1 MLTKEQQLQLLETAL
16 TYPTLDYGMC
26 AAIVD
31 AHLKCVGG
39 LPTYDLSA
47 IIPSFNR
54 NNYVKLYRFN
64 PSVRL
69 LALFKDPWWDYTNKA
84 GIKRRRKFLQHLID
98 CLKNI

>member
-1 MLTKEQQLQLLETAL
+1 MLTKEQQIQLLETAKD
-16 TYPTLDYGMC
+16 YPTLDYGMC

-54 NNYVKLYRFN
+54 KNYVKFYRFN
-64 PSVRL
+64 LRVQL
-69 LALFKDPWWDYTNKA
+69 LALWNGPWWDYTNKA
-84 GIKRRRKFLQHLID
+84 GIRRRKKFLQHLID
-98 CLKNI
+98 CLRNS